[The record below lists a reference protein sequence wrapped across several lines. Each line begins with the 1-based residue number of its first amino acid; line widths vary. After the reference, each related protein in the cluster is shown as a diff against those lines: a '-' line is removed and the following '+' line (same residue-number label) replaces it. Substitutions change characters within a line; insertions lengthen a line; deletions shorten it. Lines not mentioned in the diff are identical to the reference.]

1 MLLTAKLSLP
11 NEATE
16 PDLTEI
22 TSVSFSL
29 LILTV
34 LLGGLQFKK
43 EICQNGTRH
52 EIYLL
57 YDAID
62 EYLIGVTLILVPRF
76 YVFLVLNFVFHF

>member
-1 MLLTAKLSLP
+1 MSITVTPNTIKIKFVLQKKLMLLTAKLSFP

-34 LLGGLQFKK
+34 LLRGLKFKK
-43 EICQNGTRH
+43 EILHNGTR
-52 EIYLL
+52 Y
-57 YDAID
+57 
-62 EYLIGVTLILVPRF
+62 
-76 YVFLVLNFVFHF
+76 

>member
-1 MLLTAKLSLP
+1 MAKNQICFTKKLMLLTAKLP

-34 LLGGLQFKK
+34 LLRGLKFKK
-43 EICQNGTRH
+43 EILHNGTR
-52 EIYLL
+52 Y
-57 YDAID
+57 
-62 EYLIGVTLILVPRF
+62 
-76 YVFLVLNFVFHF
+76 